1 LHLIMK
7 FRINWPFTLC
17 CIMVTNRER
26 TKNRRMALDYQSIL
40 KNIKK
45 GYSLV
50 KHSLFLVVSFIET
63 NSM

>member
-1 LHLIMK
+1 
-7 FRINWPFTLC
+7 
-17 CIMVTNRER
+17 MVTNRER